1 MNEKKDLFLP
11 WALLTTLTTI
21 APIY

>member
-21 APIY
+21 DPIY